1 MYGKHKYI
9 DTVSKLEENKKGLNL
24 TAFVATASS
33 LFLWGIILFLA
44 SSVYGWVNSGPYG
57 YGYKFVAVFGLFMG
71 NIVMG
76 RFSDRYGRKRIFIL
90 TVFLSAV
97 GLYGAIASFNVYEL
111 FISVFIANFAL
122 GGDET
127 VILAYVGES
136 VSFARRSQYIVFI
149 TNMAN
154 FGVFLTA
161 FVEFFY
167 DLDVYASKFFIFSI
181 TTIVLVIVFVSRWLS
196 VESPMWAAMSGR
208 NDEYTT
214 DAMEELWNYSGRKI
228 KRLAI
233 FEQISTATT
242 IITGFFLLNIYF
254 GSIYANQ
261 PFYFAVLTTFS
272 GTVSGVALSLYVK
285 KVPHRILP
293 VISFPLMAALLI
305 FLAVVSG
312 FETLSLNIL
321 IWILIARAFLSEI
334 GWGSREVLQVELNH
348 TMKRGTGIG
357 NVRAFAYGI
366 LIIIYILT
374 TFVNNSMEFYF
385 MLLATVEIFGAIGAI
400 SWYLWGVET
409 GTKAIL

>member
-167 DLDVYASKFFIFSI
+167 GLDIYASKFFIFSI
-181 TTIVLVIVFVSRWLS
+181 TSIVLVIVFVSRWLS

-208 NDEYTT
+208 SDEYTT
-214 DAMEELWNYSGRKI
+214 DATEELWNYSGRKI
-228 KRLAI
+228 KRLAL

-261 PFYFAVLTTFS
+261 PFYFAVLTTFA

-385 MLLATVEIFGAIGAI
+385 MLLAMVEIFGAIGAI

>member
-1 MYGKHKYI
+1 MYGKHDYI
-9 DTVSKLEENKKGLNL
+9 NTFSKLEENKKGLNI

-44 SSVYGWVNSGPYG
+44 SSVYGWVNSGSYG
-57 YGYKFVAVFGLFMG
+57 YGYKIIAASGLFMG

-76 RFSDRYGRKRIFIL
+76 RFSDRYGRKKIFIL
-90 TVFLSAV
+90 TVFLSAI
-97 GLYGAIASFNVYEL
+97 GLYGAIASFNFYEL

-136 VSFARRSQYIVFI
+136 VSFARRSQYIIFI

-161 FVEFFY
+161 SVEFFY
-167 DLDVYASKFFIFSI
+167 GLDVYASKLFIFSI
-181 TTIVLVIVFVSRWLS
+181 TTVVLVIVFVTRWLS
-196 VESPMWAAMSGR
+196 TESPMWSAMSE
-208 NDEYTT
+208 NSEKYSIEDTQ
-214 DAMEELWNYSGRKI
+214 ELWNYTGKKI
-228 KRLAI
+228 KWLAV

-242 IITGFFLLNIYF
+242 IVTGFFLLNIYF
-254 GSIYANQ
+254 GSVYENQ
-261 PFYFAVLTTFS
+261 PFFFAVLTTLAGTAS
-272 GTVSGVALSLYVK
+272 GFALALYVK
-285 KVPHRILP
+285 KIPHRILP
-293 VISFPLMAALLI
+293 VISFPIMAALLI
-305 FLAVVSG
+305 FLAIVSG
-312 FETLSLNIL
+312 FYILPLNIL
-321 IWILIARAFLSEI
+321 IWLLIARAFLSEI

-366 LIIIYILT
+366 LIIIYLLT
-374 TFVNNSMEFYF
+374 TFVNSSMEFYL
-385 MLLATVEIFGAIGAI
+385 MLLAVVELFGAIGAI

>member
-1 MYGKHKYI
+1 MYGKHDYI
-9 DTVSKLEENKKGLNL
+9 NTVSKLEENKKGLNI

-44 SSVYGWVNSGPYG
+44 SSVYGWVNSGSYG
-57 YGYKFVAVFGLFMG
+57 YGYKIIAASGLFMG

-76 RFSDRYGRKRIFIL
+76 RFSDRYGRKKIFIL
-90 TVFLSAV
+90 TVFLSAI
-97 GLYGAIASFNVYEL
+97 GLYGAIASFNFYEL

-136 VSFARRSQYIVFI
+136 VSFARRSQYIIFI

-161 FVEFFY
+161 SVEFFY
-167 DLDVYASKFFIFSI
+167 GLDVYASKLFIFSI
-181 TTIVLVIVFVSRWLS
+181 TTVVLVIVFVTRWLS
-196 VESPMWAAMSGR
+196 TESPMWSAMSE
-208 NDEYTT
+208 NSEKYSIEDTQ
-214 DAMEELWNYSGRKI
+214 ELWNYTGKKI
-228 KRLAI
+228 KWLAV

-242 IITGFFLLNIYF
+242 IVTGFFLLNIYF
-254 GSIYANQ
+254 GSVYENQ
-261 PFYFAVLTTFS
+261 PFFFAVLTTLAGTAS
-272 GTVSGVALSLYVK
+272 GFALALYVK
-285 KVPHRILP
+285 KIPHRILP
-293 VISFPLMAALLI
+293 VISFPIMAALLI
-305 FLAVVSG
+305 FLAIVSG
-312 FETLSLNIL
+312 FYILPLNIL
-321 IWILIARAFLSEI
+321 IWLLIARAFLSEI

-366 LIIIYILT
+366 LIIIYLLT
-374 TFVNNSMEFYF
+374 TFVNSSMEFYL
-385 MLLATVEIFGAIGAI
+385 MLLAVVELFGAIGAI